1 MFDSGIFILALRL
14 LMVLAPAIA
23 AVYFWKWR
31 TNVAWACV
39 FAAFGAFALTNL
51 LHPYI
56 FKFTLTNP
64 YLNQAYPGITPPLG
78 LPIISIGI
86 IYGIAQLGVAYAIMR
101 IPVTKI
107 TTSQGAVLFGIAYA
121 TLTIAEKLQWQ
132 IHRAIY
138 HSLLHLGIASAVD
151 ETRSTLEMIANLEAT
166 TLPPLID
173 QTLLNFP
180 WRVVFVTIYQWYPTT
195 FLVTVATSIAIFCS
209 VKTRKTWPAA
219 AAVIAFA
226 ANHVIIRTTGLFY
239 TREFYPILFD
249 ALPFLRFVT
258 EIPGQTATF
267 IFISSMPV
275 ARDILAALPAVTL
288 AAYIHL
294 TSRRRRNA
302 PSPI

>member
-1 MFDSGIFILALRL
+1 MFDSDIFILALRL

-23 AVYFWKWR
+23 AVYFWKRR
-31 TNVAWACV
+31 TNAAWACA

-56 FKFTLTNP
+56 FKFTLNNP
-64 YLNQAYPGITPPLG
+64 YLNQAYPGTTPPLG

-86 IYGIAQLGVAYAIMR
+86 IYGIARLGVAYAIMR
-101 IPVTKI
+101 TPLTKI

-121 TLTIAEKLQWQ
+121 TLGIAATLQWQ
-132 IHRAIY
+132 IHRAIFF
-138 HSLLHLGIASAVD
+138 SLLNLGIASPVE
-151 ETRSTLEMIANLEAT
+151 ETRNTLEMLANLEAT

-180 WRVVFVTIYQWYPTT
+180 WRVVFATIYQWYPRA
-195 FLVTVATSIAIFCS
+195 FLVTVATSIAIFYS
-209 VKTRKTWPAA
+209 IKARKTWLAA
-219 AAVIAFA
+219 AAVISFA
-226 ANHVIIRTTGLFY
+226 ANHVIMATTGVFY
-239 TREFYPILFD
+239 TREFFPILFD

-258 EIPGQTATF
+258 EIPSQTPSF
-267 IFISSMPV
+267 ILIWALPV

-302 PSPI
+302 PSPT